1 MSTAVEK
8 AEALHL
14 SGIGADAVGVT
25 EVDGYES
32 YGLVKSRF
40 DELSIPRTL
49 WVFRRVV
56 IIVLAVYT
64 GYVCEGFELGAGGSV
79 IANAGF
85 IKQFGDGNSG
95 VTALSP
101 TWVSTWSA
109 LLNVG
114 QIVTFTH
121 ISWFTDKYGRKTS
134 FYLAWTWLVVG
145 CIFLNTAKSPS
156 VWALGKLCNGAGIG
170 VLQITCQVYV
180 MEICPNRIRGGM
192 VTFQA
197 VWSNI
202 GGIVVAVMMQQ
213 LNQKHPD
220 NYLLAMRILWAPIGL
235 MIVFWAFVPE
245 SPWFHARHGNKEQAL
260 KAMKQL
266 YGGVKGYDYEEEY
279 GIIERT
285 IAHESSML
293 QGKPTIMDIFKG
305 LNLVGGAFTLIKH
318 KEQYITDLTQKRTLT
333 VMVLAVTQQLA
344 GLAIIST
351 YSTYFFS
358 LAGLEDPFLGSVI
371 LSCCNLLAVLLW
383 SLSTDK
389 LGRRTI
395 INTCQTAVCVIL
407 FIVGGLHWSGATGS
421 NAAAGTALL
430 VICCFWTFSFQVI
443 AMSYYVFSAELPSA
457 LLRIKTG
464 PVTFFTN
471 SIMGIATCYATPPM
485 LLALS
490 LKTGFV
496 YAAFS
501 VPICVILWIYLP
513 ETKGRSAAEID
524 ELYERKIPAWK
535 WSRTRT
541 AAEGQMHAVV
551 EVKGSVKH
559 TQTSTNDQ
567 RTTTA
572 GQVSAV

>member
-1 MSTAVEK
+1 MTTLVEK

-14 SGIGADAVGVT
+14 DGIGADLVGVA

-40 DELSIPRTL
+40 DELSIPRTV
-49 WVFRRVV
+49 WVFKRVLLV
-56 IIVLAVYT
+56 TLAVYT
-64 GYVCEGFELGAGGSV
+64 GYVCEGFELGAGGAI

-85 IKQFGDGNSG
+85 IKQFGDGSTG
-95 VTALSP
+95 VRALDA

-121 ISWFTDKYGRKTS
+121 ISWFADKYGRKTS
-134 FYLAWTWLVVG
+134 FYLAWAWLVVG
-145 CIFLNTAKSPS
+145 CTFLNTAKSPS

-170 VLQITCQVYV
+170 VLQVTCQVYV
-180 MEICPNRIRGGM
+180 MEISPNRIRGGM
-192 VTFQA
+192 VTLQSI
-197 VWSNI
+197 WSNI
-202 GGIVVAVMMQQ
+202 GGIICAVMMQQ
-213 LNQKHPD
+213 LNKKHAD
-220 NYLLAMRILWAPIGL
+220 DYLLAMRIIWVPVGL

-245 SPWFHARHGNKEQAL
+245 SPWFHARHGNKEKAM

-266 YGGVKGYDYEEEY
+266 YGGVDGYDFEEEY

-285 IAHESSML
+285 IAHERDVLAETPSVVHV
-293 QGKPTIMDIFKG
+293 FKG
-305 LNLVGGAFTLIKH
+305 LNL
-318 KEQYITDLTQKRTLT
+318 KRTLT
-333 VMVLAVTQQLA
+333 VMVLAVTQQLC

-358 LAGLEDPFLGSVI
+358 LAGLDDPFLGSVI

-383 SLSTDK
+383 AGSVDK

-395 INTCQTAVCVIL
+395 INTCQTATCGIL
-407 FIVGGLHWSGATGS
+407 FIVGGLHWSGATTG
-421 NAAAGTALL
+421 NASAGTALL
-430 VICCFWTFSFQVI
+430 VICCFWTFFFTII

-457 LLRIKTG
+457 LLRVKTG

-471 SIMGIATCYATPPM
+471 SVMGIATCYATPPM
-485 LLALS
+485 LLALD

-496 YAAFS
+496 YGAFS
-501 VPICVILWIYLP
+501 VPICVILWLYLP

-524 ELYERKIPAWK
+524 ELYERKIPAWR
-535 WSRTRT
+535 WSKTAT

-551 EVKGSVKH
+551 EVKGGVKFA
-559 TQTSTNDQ
+559 QTSIHHQKANK
-567 RTTTA
+567 A
-572 GQVSAV
+572 GEP